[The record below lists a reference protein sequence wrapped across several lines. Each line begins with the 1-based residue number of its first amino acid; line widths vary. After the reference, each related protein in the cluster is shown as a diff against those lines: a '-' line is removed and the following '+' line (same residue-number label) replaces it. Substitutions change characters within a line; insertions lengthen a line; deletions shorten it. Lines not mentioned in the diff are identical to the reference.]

1 MKLKAITGFK
11 MKGVTMTGSL
21 QTKNGKYYAVINL
34 TDTNGNRKQK
44 WISTR
49 LEVKGN
55 KRKAEQFLRDKLKEY
70 EDKENVILT
79 EVLFSEYVL
88 RWLDRKRASID
99 EVTYQGYKTIV
110 HAHIAPYF
118 KAKAIKL
125 TDLSRNDIQCYI
137 DEKSQNGRRD
147 GKGGLSAKSVK
158 SHIVI
163 IKQVL
168 KEAVKSGYL
177 LTNPSEFV
185 ALPRIQHF
193 EASFYTASQIAE
205 LLHCIKDD
213 PLYPLIYLTIVYGLR
228 RSEVLGL
235 KWDSINFETRT
246 LTIKHTVVQFSEVVE
261 KDSTKTASS
270 HRTYPITDE
279 VMQILLNM
287 KNAEA
292 QNAKLFG
299 REYVKND
306 YIFKWDNGT
315 PYSPNYITHRFK
327 QLLKK
332 YDLPIIRFHD
342 LRHTCASLLVAK
354 GFSMKDIQEW
364 LGHSD
369 FSTTANIYSHL
380 DVQRKNSIATSMS
393 DLI

>member
-1 MKLKAITGFK
+1 
-11 MKGVTMTGSL
+11 MTGSL
-21 QTKNGKYYAVINL
+21 QQKNGKYYAVINL
-34 TDTNGNRKQK
+34 TDQNGKRKQK
-44 WISTR
+44 WIPTG

-70 EDKENVILT
+70 EDKENVIPT
-79 EVLFSEYVL
+79 EILFSEYVL
-88 RWLDRKRASID
+88 RWLDRKRTSID

-110 HAHIAPYF
+110 RAHIVPYF
-118 KAKAIKL
+118 KTKAIKL

-185 ALPRIQHF
+185 TLPRIQHF
-193 EASFYTASQIAE
+193 EARFYTANQIAE
-205 LLHCIKDD
+205 LLHCIQDD

-246 LTIKHTVVQFSEVVE
+246 LTIKHTVVQFSKVVE

-270 HRTYPITDE
+270 HRAYPITDE
-279 VMQILLNM
+279 IMQILLNM

-292 QNAKLFG
+292 QNVTLFG
-299 REYVKND
+299 KEYVKND

-315 PYSPNYITHRFK
+315 PYSPNNITHRFK

-332 YDLPIIRFHD
+332 YNLPIIRFHD

-380 DVQRKNSIATSMS
+380 DIKRKNSIADSMAE
-393 DLI
+393 IF

>member
-70 EDKENVILT
+70 EDKEDVIPT
-79 EVLFSEYVL
+79 EILFSEYVL
-88 RWLDRKRASID
+88 RWLDRKRTSID

-110 HAHIAPYF
+110 HAHIVPYF

-270 HRTYPITDE
+270 RRTYPITDE

-299 REYVKND
+299 REYLKND

-332 YDLPIIRFHD
+332 YNLPIIRFHD

-380 DVQRKNSIATSMS
+380 DIQRKNNIATSMS

>member
-1 MKLKAITGFK
+1 
-11 MKGVTMTGSL
+11 MTGSL
-21 QTKNGKYYAVINL
+21 QQKNGKYYAVINL
-34 TDTNGNRKQK
+34 IDQNGKRKQK
-44 WISTR
+44 WISTGY
-49 LEVKGN
+49 EIKGN
-55 KRKAEQFLRDKLKEY
+55 KKKAEQFLRNKLKKY
-70 EDKENVILT
+70 EDKENVIPT
-79 EVLFSEYVL
+79 EILFSEYVL
-88 RWLDRKRASID
+88 RWLDRKRTSID

-110 HAHIAPYF
+110 HAHIVPYF
-118 KAKAIKL
+118 KTKAIKL

-158 SHIVI
+158 SHVVI

-185 ALPRIQHF
+185 TLPRIQHF
-193 EASFYTASQIAE
+193 EASFYTANQIAE
-205 LLHCIKDD
+205 LLHCIQDD

-270 HRTYPITDE
+270 HRAYPITDE
-279 VMQILLNM
+279 IMQILLNM

-299 REYVKND
+299 KEYVKND

-332 YDLPIIRFHD
+332 YNLPIIRFHD

-380 DVQRKNSIATSMS
+380 DIKRKNSIADSMAE
-393 DLI
+393 IF

>member
-1 MKLKAITGFK
+1 
-11 MKGVTMTGSL
+11 MTGSL

-34 TDTNGNRKQK
+34 IDQNGKRKQK

-70 EDKENVILT
+70 EDKENVIPT
-79 EVLFSEYVL
+79 EILFSEYVL
-88 RWLDRKRASID
+88 RWLDRKRTSID
-99 EVTYQGYKTIV
+99 EVTYQGYKTMV
-110 HAHIAPYF
+110 HAHIVPYF
-118 KAKAIKL
+118 KAKAIQL

-177 LTNPSEFV
+177 LTNPNEFV
-185 ALPRIQHF
+185 TLPRIHHF

-205 LLHCIKDD
+205 LLHCIQDD

-228 RSEVLGL
+228 HSEVLGL

-332 YDLPIIRFHD
+332 YNLPIIRFHD

-364 LGHSD
+364 LRHSD

-380 DVQRKNSIATSMS
+380 DVQRKSSIATSMS

>member
-1 MKLKAITGFK
+1 
-11 MKGVTMTGSL
+11 MTGSL
-21 QTKNGKYYAVINL
+21 QQKNGKYYAVINL
-34 TDTNGNRKQK
+34 TDQNGKRKQK
-44 WISTR
+44 WIPTG

-70 EDKENVILT
+70 EDKENVIST
-79 EVLFSEYVL
+79 EILFSEYVL
-88 RWLDRKRASID
+88 RWLDRKRTSID

-110 HAHIAPYF
+110 RAHIVPYF
-118 KAKAIKL
+118 KTKAIKL

-185 ALPRIQHF
+185 TLPRIQHF
-193 EASFYTASQIAE
+193 EARFYTANQIAE
-205 LLHCIKDD
+205 LLHCIQDD

-270 HRTYPITDE
+270 HRAYPITDE
-279 VMQILLNM
+279 IMQILLNM

-299 REYVKND
+299 KEYVKND

-332 YDLPIIRFHD
+332 YNLPIIRFHD

-380 DVQRKNSIATSMS
+380 DIKRKNSIADSMAE
-393 DLI
+393 IF

>member
-1 MKLKAITGFK
+1 
-11 MKGVTMTGSL
+11 MTGSL
-21 QTKNGKYYAVINL
+21 QQKNGKYYAVINL
-34 TDTNGNRKQK
+34 TDQNGKRKQK
-44 WISTR
+44 WIPTG

-70 EDKENVILT
+70 EDKENVIPT
-79 EVLFSEYVL
+79 EILFSEYVL

-110 HAHIAPYF
+110 HAHIVPYF

-205 LLHCIKDD
+205 LLHCIKAD

-292 QNAKLFG
+292 QNVTLFG
-299 REYVKND
+299 KEYVKND

-327 QLLKK
+327 Q
-332 YDLPIIRFHD
+332 
-342 LRHTCASLLVAK
+342 
-354 GFSMKDIQEW
+354 
-364 LGHSD
+364 
-369 FSTTANIYSHL
+369 
-380 DVQRKNSIATSMS
+380 
-393 DLI
+393 

>member
-1 MKLKAITGFK
+1 
-11 MKGVTMTGSL
+11 MTGSL
-21 QTKNGKYYAVINL
+21 QQKNGKYYAVINL
-34 TDTNGNRKQK
+34 TDQNGKRKQK
-44 WISTR
+44 WIPTG

-70 EDKENVILT
+70 EDKENVIPT
-79 EVLFSEYVL
+79 EILFSEYVL
-88 RWLDRKRASID
+88 RWLDRKRTSID

-110 HAHIAPYF
+110 RAHIVPYF
-118 KAKAIKL
+118 KTKAIKL

-185 ALPRIQHF
+185 TLPRIQHF
-193 EASFYTASQIAE
+193 EASFYTANQIAE
-205 LLHCIKDD
+205 LLHCIQDD

-270 HRTYPITDE
+270 HRAYPITDE
-279 VMQILLNM
+279 IMQILLNM

-292 QNAKLFG
+292 QNVTLFG
-299 REYVKND
+299 KEYVKND

-332 YDLPIIRFHD
+332 YNLPIIRFHD

-380 DVQRKNSIATSMS
+380 DVKRKNSIADSMS
-393 DLI
+393 SII